1 VRLPAT
7 EISPELAMPD
17 DPTLRS
23 FVVMLKVPVVTVRSP
38 FMLRGEASGT
48 NMSDALSV
56 RLL

>member
-1 VRLPAT
+1 
-7 EISPELAMPD
+7 MPD